1 MNLFFYHL
9 INVTNSNLFLKNHVS
24 NDVNHI
30 YYLFY
35 YKKNYNLFHSKE
47 LLLLSQ
53 IDNPF
58 LLNYMN
64 YLKNNLNTQSKL
76 LSDLCGS
83 DFLGRKKRF
92 NVTYNISSLLYHTR
106 YLINIWNNEL
116 DFVRS
121 ITQIFPAAQ
130 WYERETWDLFG
141 IGFKGNKDLRR
152 ILTDYGFYGHPLRK
166 DFPLTGYVELGYD
179 LRMNSIV
186 YKNVTLIQEFREF
199 DTLSPW
205 DFFMSQVPNSNR

>member
-1 MNLFFYHL
+1 MNFFYYL
-9 INVTNSNLFLKNHVS
+9 TNITNSNLMLKSHTS
-24 NDVNHI
+24 NNLSNV
-30 YYLFY
+30 YYIFF
-35 YKKNYNLFHSKE
+35 YKKNYNLFYSKE
-47 LLLLSQ
+47 HLMLLQ
-53 IDNPF
+53 IDKLF

-64 YLKNNLNTQSKL
+64 YLKNNLNVQSKSL
-76 LSDLCGS
+76 TDLCGS
-83 DFLGRKKRF
+83 DFLGRKQRF
-92 NVTYNISSLLYHTR
+92 NITYNIYSLIYHTR

-116 DFVRS
+116 DFISS
-121 ITQIFPAAQ
+121 ITSLFPAAQ

-186 YKNVTLIQEFREF
+186 YKNVTLIQEYREF

-205 DFFMSQVPNSNR
+205 DFFMNQIPKTK

>member
-1 MNLFFYHL
+1 MNLFYHL
-9 INVTNSNLFLKNHVS
+9 TNMTNSNLMLKSHTQNNLS
-24 NDVNHI
+24 NV
-30 YYLFY
+30 YYIFF
-35 YKKNYNLFHSKE
+35 YKKNYNLFYSKE
-47 LLLLSQ
+47 HLMLLQ
-53 IDNPF
+53 IDKLF

-64 YLKNNLNTQSKL
+64 YLKNHLNVQSKSL
-76 LSDLCGS
+76 TDLCGS
-83 DFLGRKKRF
+83 DFLGRKQRF
-92 NVTYNISSLLYHTR
+92 NITYNIYSLIYHTR

-116 DFVRS
+116 DFISS
-121 ITQIFPAAQ
+121 ITSLFPAAQ

-186 YKNVTLIQEFREF
+186 YKNVTLIQEYREF

-205 DFFMSQVPNSNR
+205 DFFMNQIPKTK